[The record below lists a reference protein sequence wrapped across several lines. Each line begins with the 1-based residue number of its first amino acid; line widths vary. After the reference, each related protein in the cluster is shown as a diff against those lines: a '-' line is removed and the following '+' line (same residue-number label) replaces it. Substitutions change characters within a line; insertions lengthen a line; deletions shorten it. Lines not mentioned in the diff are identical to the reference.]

1 MKFYRDYGQACFNH
15 IKIRKYQLDAI
26 YMNYLDDKKIYLV
39 RFFKNGKTHN
49 IKNFAYLYDIYK
61 TFCIN
66 GKTYSAEDY
75 GNQDKFTKQSWRRF
89 AKLQY
94 FL

>member
-1 MKFYRDYGQACFNH
+1 MG
-15 IKIRKYQLDAI
+15 
-26 YMNYLDDKKIYLV
+26 YLYDKEIYLV

-49 IKNFAYLYDIYK
+49 IKNFAYLYGIYK

-66 GKTYSAEDY
+66 GKTYNAEDY
-75 GNQDKFTKQSWRRF
+75 GNPDKFTKQSWRRF
-89 AKLQY
+89 AKLQA